1 MNKKLMKKNTAVTM
15 AFALIGGTV
24 IAPTVDK
31 NLFANVIT
39 ANAET
44 STATYDSST
53 RTLTLSGNV
62 VKEDVQAWARKSVQK
77 IVCADN
83 TVLPVDCSKLFYYIT
98 AKEIDLSKAS
108 TVNTTNMNS
117 MFAYCGLET
126 LKLGNFDTS
135 KVTDMEAMFC
145 SCSSLKSLDLSTFN
159 TSKVQ
164 SMNSM
169 FSNCGSLE
177 TLDLGTFDTS
187 NVTDMKRMFWRCF
200 SLTSLDLSTF
210 NTSKVQSMD
219 GMFEK
224 CDNLTFLDITNF
236 DTSSV
241 TCMCYMFCNCYEIT
255 SLDLSSF
262 DTSNV
267 TDMSYMF
274 EYCSKLTSLDV
285 SSFNT
290 SKVIDMT
297 SMFENCRSL
306 ASLDL
311 NNFDTSNVERME
323 FMFCNCYDLVSLDI
337 EKFNTSGT
345 KYMRA
350 MFGSCSK
357 LADLDVTN
365 FDIAEGTDQY
375 YVVNDCPAHNV
386 TYKGTKLT
394 LDKGMIGLSIVFT
407 KDADLK
413 SVVMN
418 GPAGELKADISE
430 LMVDDDGNY
439 TVSYYVNAVQVNEK
453 ISFSFYDSNG
463 KKINVFKELELWG
476 REYKGIVSK
485 SCLSFSVNDYIAA
498 SKKYALTDKE
508 RQLIDAIDN
517 YCKAAENYFK
527 GKENKIEGIDAV
539 KVDNV
544 SEYAPLFGTS
554 TLLSL
559 VLNSATSMRIYTNAD
574 KVEYKGNIITP
585 VTGKNGV
592 YYEIANIPAQ
602 KLLSKYKVTIDGTEY
617 EFSPMT
623 YVYRVLND
631 KNSSEKLKEIAK
643 ATYVYGKAAKE
654 YIGE

>member
-1 MNKKLMKKNTAVTM
+1 MNKKLMKKFTAATM
-15 AFALIGGTV
+15 ALALIGGTV

-53 RTLTLSGNV
+53 GILTLSGNV
-62 VKEDVQAWARKSVQK
+62 VKEDVQSWSRNGNIEK
-77 IVCADN
+77 ISCADN
-83 TVLPVDCSKLFYYIT
+83 TVLPVDCSNLFYSMSV
-98 AKEIDLSKAS
+98 KEIDLSKAS
-108 TVNTTNMNS
+108 TANTTNMDC
-117 MFAYCGLET
+117 MFG
-126 LKLGNFDTS
+126 
-135 KVTDMEAMFC
+135 
-145 SCSSLKSLDLSTFN
+145 
-159 TSKVQ
+159 
-164 SMNSM
+164 
-169 FSNCGSLE
+169 NCGSL
-177 TLDLGTFDTS
+177 S
-187 NVTDMKRMFWRCF
+187 
-200 SLTSLDLSTF
+200 SL
-210 NTSKVQSMD
+210 
-219 GMFEK
+219 
-224 CDNLTFLDITNF
+224 NL
-236 DTSSV
+236 
-241 TCMCYMFCNCYEIT
+241 
-255 SLDLSSF
+255 
-262 DTSNV
+262 
-267 TDMSYMF
+267 
-274 EYCSKLTSLDV
+274 

-290 SKVIDMT
+290 SKVTSMKGMFWRCFNLKSIDLSTFDTSKVKSMDGMFEQCGSLASIDFSSFNTSNVTEMNHMFSGCDAITSLDLKMFDTSKVTTMSTMFEYCTNLTSIDISSFKTSNVTDMT
-297 SMFENCRSL
+297 SMFENCSSI

-311 NNFDTSNVERME
+311 SGFDTSNVERME
-323 FMFCNCYDLVSLDI
+323 FMFNKCSNLTSLNLG
-337 EKFNTSGT
+337 KFNTSGT

-418 GPAGELKADISE
+418 GPAGEIKADISE
-430 LMVDDDGNY
+430 LTVDDDGNY
-439 TVSYYVNAVQVNEK
+439 TVSYYVNAIQANDK

-463 KKINVFKELELWG
+463 KKINVFKDLDRWG
-476 REYKGIVSK
+476 TYYKGIVSK
-485 SCLSFSVNDYIAA
+485 SCLSYSVNDYIES
-498 SKKYALTDKE
+498 SKSYALTDKE
-508 RQLIDAIDN
+508 RLLIKALDN

-527 GKENKIEGIDAV
+527 GTKNDIEGIDAV

-544 SEYAPLFGTS
+544 SEYAPLFDIS

-559 VLNSATSMRIYTNAD
+559 VLNSATSMRIYTNAN

-592 YYEIANIPAQ
+592 FYEISNIPAQ

-643 ATYVYGKAAKE
+643 ATYVYAKAAKE